1 MAYKTQV
8 QQEKYLNILSD
19 GTMRMSVPEGTEGA
33 VTRTYETSDGKT
45 GTKTELVLTELS
57 GRISKVNF
65 YDGAYGKLLQVTITD
80 GDEEPLTLSIGC
92 ESNFGEDLMKKLPAI
107 DLEKPVI
114 LIPYSFE
121 DDKGK
126 KRRGITV
133 KQDEIK
139 IENFYYD
146 KETKKNKFGYP
157 TPKITKKMDKD
168 KWKLHFMEA
177 RMFLIE
183 DITKRFKIEDTLGDD
198 FENLASKK
206 KDL

>member
-1 MAYKTQV
+1 MALKPQV

-19 GTMRMSVPEGTEGA
+19 GTLRMSVPEGTEGA
-33 VTRTYETSDGKT
+33 IKREYETSDGKT
-45 GTKTELVLTELS
+45 GTKNELVFSEISGFLT
-57 GRISKVNF
+57 KVSF
-65 YDGAYGKLLQVTITD
+65 FEGSFGKLLHLTIKD
-80 GDEEPLTLSIGC
+80 NEEEYVLSVGT

-107 DLEKPVI
+107 DLEEMLTI
-114 LIPYSFE
+114 TPYSFE

-126 KRRGITV
+126 KKRGVTI
-133 KQDEIK
+133 KQKDKK

-157 TPKITKKMDKD
+157 NPKITKKMDKD

-183 DITKRFKIEDTLGDD
+183 DITKRFRIGDPTEAEFD
-198 FENLASKK
+198 MA
-206 KDL
+206 